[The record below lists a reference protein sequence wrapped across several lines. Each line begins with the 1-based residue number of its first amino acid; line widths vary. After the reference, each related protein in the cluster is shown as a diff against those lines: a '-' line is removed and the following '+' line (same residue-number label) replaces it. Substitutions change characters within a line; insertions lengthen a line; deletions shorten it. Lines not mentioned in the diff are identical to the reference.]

1 MARIKI
7 CGLFREEDA
16 ALVNAAQP
24 DYAGLVFA
32 PGRRQVD
39 VNMARAIRE
48 RLSPTI
54 TPVGVFVD
62 ADISFIEGLYR
73 EGTISIAQ
81 LHGNED
87 DGYIRE
93 LKGRCGVPVIR
104 TVRFTEDGGPG
115 AVPISADS
123 AADYLL
129 FDSGAGTGRRFD
141 WTRPDFA
148 EAVRKP
154 PRPWF
159 LAGGINIGNIM
170 EAVALKPF
178 CIDVSSGAESAGLK
192 DADKVRRLVEAVRL
206 GGEAAR
212 QLAISN

>member
-1 MARIKI
+1 VGAVRIKI
-7 CGLFREEDA
+7 CGLFRLEDA
-16 ALVNAAQP
+16 GLVNAAQP

-32 PGRRQVD
+32 PSRRQVD
-39 VNMARAIRE
+39 VKTARAIRE
-48 RLSPTI
+48 RLSAAIVT
-54 TPVGVFVD
+54 VGVFAD
-62 ADISFIEGLYR
+62 ADIAFIEGLYR
-73 EGTISIAQ
+73 EGVISIAQ

-93 LKGRCGVPVIR
+93 LKGRCGVPVIKA
-104 TVRFTEDGGPG
+104 VRFTEDGGPS

-141 WTRPDFA
+141 WKQPIFVKLLQTSG
-148 EAVRKP
+148 
-154 PRPWF
+154 RPWF

-192 DADKVRRLVEAVRL
+192 DAGKVRQLVKAVR
-206 GGEAAR
+206 
-212 QLAISN
+212 AISNEQ